1 MLQDKA
7 NWRQGVMQL
16 QAPIDLYFW
25 DTPNGQKIS
34 IALEELDLQYRIV
47 PVDIG
52 KREQF
57 RPEFLAISP
66 NNRIPALVD
75 HDGAEG
81 SPISVFESGAI
92 LQYLGRKA
100 RKLYPEEERQRVEV
114 GQWLFWQVGGLGPM
128 GGQANHFRRYAPEK
142 IAYGIERYT
151 REVTRLF
158 GVMDRRLSDREF
170 LADTYS
176 IADIACI
183 GWVNEWEDMGQRID
197 DFSNLNQWYHTV
209 MARSAVQRGLAV
221 GSGKFRTNL
230 AEDQAA
236 KAVMFGL
243 RAPTR

>member
-1 MLQDKA
+1 MQQDNA
-7 NWRQGVMQL
+7 NRRHDVMPL

-25 DTPNGQKIS
+25 DTPNGQKVS
-34 IALEELDLQYRIV
+34 IALEEFGLRYRIV

-52 KREQF
+52 KGEQF
-57 RPEFLAISP
+57 SPEFLAISP

-75 HDGAEG
+75 RDGPDGE
-81 SPISVFESGAI
+81 PISIFESGAI
-92 LQYLGRKA
+92 LQYLGRKTG
-100 RKLYPEEERQRVEV
+100 KLYPQLERQRVEV
-114 GQWLFWQVGGLGPM
+114 EQWLFWQVGGLGPM

-151 REVTRLF
+151 REVARLF

-170 LADTYS
+170 LAGTYS
-176 IADIACI
+176 VADIACI

-197 DFSNLNQWYHTV
+197 NFSSLNRLYQTV
-209 MARSAVQRGLAV
+209 MARPAVQRGLAV

-230 AEDQAA
+230 AQDQSA

-243 RAPTR
+243 RVPGQ

>member
-7 NWRQGVMQL
+7 NWRQDGMQL

-34 IALEELDLQYRIV
+34 IALEELDLHYRIV

-52 KREQF
+52 KGEQF
-57 RPEFLAISP
+57 SPEFLAISP

-75 HDGAEG
+75 RDGPEG

-92 LQYLGRKA
+92 LQYLGRKTG
-100 RKLYPEEERQRVEV
+100 KLYPKEERQRVEV
-114 GQWLFWQVGGLGPM
+114 DQWLFWQVGGLGPM

-151 REVTRLF
+151 REITRLF
-158 GVMDRRLSDREF
+158 AVMDRRLSDREF
-170 LADTYS
+170 LACTYS

-221 GSGKFRTNL
+221 GSGNFRTNL

-236 KAVMFGL
+236 QSVLFGS

>member
-7 NWRQGVMQL
+7 NWRQDVMQL

-34 IALEELDLQYRIV
+34 IALEELGLQYRIV

-52 KREQF
+52 KGEQF
-57 RPEFLAISP
+57 RPKFLAISP

-75 HDGAEG
+75 RDGPEG

-100 RKLYPEEERQRVEV
+100 GKLYPQEERQRVEV
-114 GQWLFWQVGGLGPM
+114 DQWLFWQVGGLGPM

-170 LADTYS
+170 LAGTYS

-197 DFSNLNQWYHTV
+197 DFSNLNQWYDTV
-209 MARSAVQRGLAV
+209 MARPAVQRGLAV

-230 AEDQAA
+230 AEDKAA
-236 KAVMFGL
+236 KAVMFEL

>member
-7 NWRQGVMQL
+7 NWRQDVMQL

-52 KREQF
+52 KGEQF

-75 HDGAEG
+75 RDGPEG

-100 RKLYPEEERQRVEV
+100 GKLYPQEERQRVEV
-114 GQWLFWQVGGLGPM
+114 DQWLFWQVGGLGPM

-158 GVMDRRLSDREF
+158 GVMHRRLSDREF
-170 LADTYS
+170 LAGTYS

-197 DFSNLNQWYHTV
+197 DFSNLNQWYDTV
-209 MARSAVQRGLAV
+209 MARPAVQRGLAV

-230 AEDQAA
+230 AEDKAA
-236 KAVMFGL
+236 KAVMFEL

>member
-1 MLQDKA
+1 MP
-7 NWRQGVMQL
+7 L

-34 IALEELDLQYRIV
+34 IALEELGLQYRIV
-47 PVDIG
+47 PIDIG
-52 KREQF
+52 KGEQF

-75 HDGAEG
+75 RDGPEG

-92 LQYLGRKA
+92 LQYLGRKTGN
-100 RKLYPEEERQRVEV
+100 LYPQEERQRVEV
-114 GQWLFWQVGGLGPM
+114 DQWLFWQVGGLGPM

-158 GVMDRRLSDREF
+158 AVMDRRLSNREF
-170 LADTYS
+170 LAGAYS

-183 GWVNEWEDMGQRID
+183 GWVNEWEVMGQQIG
-197 DFSNLNQWYHTV
+197 DFPNLNQWYHTV
-209 MARSAVQRGLAV
+209 MARPAVQRGLAI

-230 AEDQAA
+230 AEDQVA

-243 RAPTR
+243 QVPMR